1 MKLKVLDKYIFSELM
16 GPFLIGVLG
25 FVMVMAVDLL
35 FTMADLI
42 INKGVPLWAV
52 IKLLVYKM
60 PSIMVMT
67 FPVSMLFATAMA
79 LGRLSRDSEIIAL
92 RTSGVNLFRIAAP
105 ILMVGILVSGASYIT
120 NEKIVPHSN
129 YMATNII
136 RQIIYKRPLPTV
148 KENVFFKDAH
158 NRHYYA
164 RRVNMKNKTME
175 GVMVYEIT
183 EERFPRVILAEHA
196 TFQGRIWELKSG
208 IIHKYDQQGYLNYEA
223 NFSHMK
229 LNVSEDILSFSK
241 QKSSEEMSS
250 SELKGMIGI
259 LEQGGANTKALR
271 TELLMKY
278 SIPLTCFVFAMIGIP
293 FSLPSP
299 RSGRTWGMVV
309 TIVFMFT
316 FYVFASVF
324 RSLGKGGVL
333 PPMVAAFTPQVSFT
347 ILAGIL
353 LFWEGWFQ

>member
-1 MKLKVLDKYIFSELM
+1 MKILDRYVFSEM
-16 GPFLIGVLG
+16 VGPFLIGVIG
-25 FVMVMAVDLL
+25 FILVLAVDLL

-52 IKLLVYKM
+52 LKLLLYKL
-60 PSIMVMT
+60 PSIMVLT
-67 FPVSMLFATAMA
+67 FPVSTLFATAMA
-79 LGRLSRDSEIIAL
+79 LGRFSKDSEIVAL
-92 RTSGVNLFRIAAP
+92 RTSGINLFRISIP
-105 ILMVGILVSGASYIT
+105 ILLVGLVISFGAYFT
-120 NEKIVPHSN
+120 NEKLVPHANHVASN
-129 YMATNII
+129 LI

-148 KENVFFKDAH
+148 KNNVFFKDAH

-164 RRVNMKNKTME
+164 RRIDMKNKTME
-175 GVMVYEIT
+175 NIMVYEVT
-183 EERFPRVILAEHA
+183 DEKFPRVILADKA
-196 TFQGRIWELKSG
+196 SFKGRIWELKDG
-208 IIHKYDQQGYLNYEA
+208 VIHKYDKDGYLNYEA
-223 NFSHMK
+223 GFSYMK

-241 QKSSEEMSS
+241 NKNYEEMDSN
-250 SELKGMIGI
+250 ELKSMISVLNKGGI
-259 LEQGGANTKALR
+259 NTKALR

-278 SIPLTCFVFAMIGIP
+278 SIPATCFVFALIGIP

-333 PPMVAAFTPQVSFT
+333 PPMAAAFTPQILFSIIGVS
-347 ILAGIL
+347 L
-353 LFWEGWFQ
+353 LFVVNKYK